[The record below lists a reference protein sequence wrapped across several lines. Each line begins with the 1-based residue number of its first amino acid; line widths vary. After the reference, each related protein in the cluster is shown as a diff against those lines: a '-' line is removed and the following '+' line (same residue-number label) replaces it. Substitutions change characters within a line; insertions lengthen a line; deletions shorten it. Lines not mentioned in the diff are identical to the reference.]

1 MLDHHIDTIEPI
13 KLILWIIELN
23 PKAQDNVQEILT
35 NTLSSILE
43 KHKKILNHITD
54 KKESNQLLGEAVLF
68 SAVKGGNAGMVKLL
82 LQHNVKHNCYDE
94 EGCYPLH
101 RATET
106 RNIDVAKF
114 LLDDGANVDAQTS
127 KLKQTP
133 LLWAAY
139 KDNLKLVQLL
149 IEKGADINYQAL
161 RSETALHNA
170 ILARNFKIA
179 EWLLGQGADINL
191 YPPYDHILCTAVESG
206 NNYIVKKLIEKH
218 VDVNAK
224 KVSASVKN
232 SSDDK
237 SFPLFIA
244 VNKVHSSV
252 ITTLLESGA
261 NPNLENNNNFS
272 LLHGAILMKRNES
285 VDIAK
290 TLILHG
296 ADINAQDKWGN
307 TPLHCA
313 KSIAKIELLLD
324 WGARTTIKNNRKLLP
339 LDQCKANLENKKWEN
354 EETDKTLEEVIK
366 KYHEKPRSLTLLT
379 KFCIRNRLIK
389 STSDTSNTKTFKQ
402 KIAELGLPKTL
413 KSYVESASEKAQLSN
428 ATKSVAC
435 LWKLTL

>member
-23 PKAQDNVQEILT
+23 PKAQDNVQQMLT
-35 NTLSSILE
+35 NTLTSILA

-68 SAVKGGNAGMVKLL
+68 SAVKGGNAGMVELL

-114 LLDDGANVDAQTS
+114 LLDAGANVDAQTS
-127 KLKQTP
+127 NLKQTP

-149 IEKGADINYQAL
+149 IEKGAEINYQAL

-179 EWLLGQGADINL
+179 EWLFDQGADINL

-224 KVSASVKN
+224 KVIASVKN

-237 SFPLFIA
+237 SFSPIYCGE
-244 VNKVHSSV
+244 KS
-252 ITTLLESGA
+252 TLL
-261 NPNLENNNNFS
+261 
-272 LLHGAILMKRNES
+272 
-285 VDIAK
+285 
-290 TLILHG
+290 
-296 ADINAQDKWGN
+296 GN
-307 TPLHCA
+307 HY
-313 KSIAKIELLLD
+313 I
-324 WGARTTIKNNRKLLP
+324 
-339 LDQCKANLENKKWEN
+339 
-354 EETDKTLEEVIK
+354 
-366 KYHEKPRSLTLLT
+366 
-379 KFCIRNRLIK
+379 IRIR
-389 STSDTSNTKTFKQ
+389 
-402 KIAELGLPKTL
+402 
-413 KSYVESASEKAQLSN
+413 
-428 ATKSVAC
+428 C
-435 LWKLTL
+435 